1 MKHPNVSSSL
11 RKPRSAIAPAT
22 SFGDHDMKYAVFTAA
37 AAVTLISGAPAS
49 AGEVFVGV
57 AAHEVDTPFTLKT
70 HEQGADIQ
78 FGYRGDRIEGLKA
91 IGAPSPYV
99 FGSVNSSGDTSF
111 AAAGLSWKIGKTLY
125 VRPAIGLALHDGR
138 IPRAGPAGRRIDLGS
153 RVLFEP
159 ELGLGYQLTKSV
171 SIEASWAH
179 ISNARILSKQNPGI
193 DMIGIRANLR
203 L

>member
-1 MKHPNVSSSL
+1 VRL
-11 RKPRSAIAPAT
+11 AAIAT
-22 SFGDHDMKYAVFTAA
+22 VIIM
-37 AAVTLISGAPAS
+37 ISAAPAH

-57 AAHEVDTPFTLKT
+57 AAHEVNTPFTLKT
-70 HEQGADIQ
+70 REQGADIQ
-78 FGYRGDRIEGLKA
+78 FGYRGGRIDALKI
-91 IGAPSPYV
+91 IGAPSPYI
-99 FGSVNSSGDTSF
+99 FGSLNTSGDTSF

-125 VRPAIGLALHDGR
+125 FRPAIGLALHDGR

-159 ELGLGYQLTKSV
+159 ELGLGYQLSKSV

-179 ISNARILSKQNPGI
+179 ISNARVLSKQNPGI
-193 DMIGIRANLR
+193 DMVGVRANLR